1 MLSGNGRCITMPDL
15 RKSLLLK
22 ILAIILLAASVF
34 TAVLSVVGI
43 ALFSEDYGTAEH
55 FQKDPLFHAPMEEA
69 MYLAWDYVTDTGDRI
84 YYSSQL
90 ETRYTGAFISV
101 YENGTLV
108 GTWGDPPGAS
118 AFSHSMTINSSAGVY
133 TVTGELPYI
142 PYNSIFYFTHLLY
155 SVLHPLMGARIF
167 VLLASA
173 LLLSA
178 LLLVFLLCAAGH
190 RKGRDGVS
198 PCWQDRIPLDLY
210 LAVTGT
216 AVCCIV
222 SLGFQSIELASY
234 NGHIRLYSCL
244 VVLCAL
250 LAGLLTLAV
259 VMSLATRFKLGNWWR
274 NSLCYLLLHWLWRL
288 CIYCCRSVVRFFVL
302 LPVTW
307 RAVLTICC
315 ILGGQTLLTLL
326 MFNTTNGGF
335 FFLITLAADLL
346 LIIAAARI
354 SHQFRRLKDAGAALA
369 AGDLDIEI
377 DTNHMGPDARAHA
390 ENLSAI
396 GEGMNRAVEQ
406 RMKSE
411 RLKTELITNVSH
423 DIKTPLTSI
432 VNYTDLLKK
441 EELSPT
447 AAEYVAVL
455 DRQAY
460 RLKKLT
466 EDLVEASKASTGN
479 ISVSLEPIIVNEIIH
494 QAVGDYDEKLAAG
507 RLEVIFNT
515 YEGNLQAIADGRL
528 LWRVLDNLLSNICK
542 YALAGTRVYID
553 LAARGE
559 WVILSLKNISRDP
572 LNVCTD
578 DLMERF
584 VRGDISRHT
593 EGSGLGLNIAKSLM
607 DLMGGAFALSVDGDL
622 FKAELAL
629 RAAEG
634 PVFPG
639 NEEKDEGTLRPAAV
653 RVPLRF
659 LHKRSEN

>member
-1 MLSGNGRCITMPDL
+1 MPDL

-22 ILAIILLAASVF
+22 VLSIILLTVSVF
-34 TAVLSVVGI
+34 TAALGVGGIVLLG
-43 ALFSEDYGTAEH
+43 DGHGTARSYQE
-55 FQKDPLFHAPMEEA
+55 DILFTSPMEQA
-69 MYLAWDYVTDTGDRI
+69 MYLALSYATDSGDRI
-84 YYSSQL
+84 FYSDQL
-90 ETRYTGAFISV
+90 ESQYAGTVISV
-101 YENGTLV
+101 YEDGALLD
-108 GTWGDPPGAS
+108 TWGESYSRS
-118 AFSHSMTINSSAGVY
+118 AYSHTLTAVRSGKTY
-133 TVTGELPYI
+133 TVTGYLPSPI
-142 PYNSIFYFTHLLY
+142 PYNSVFYFTHLLY
-155 SVLHPLMGARIF
+155 NVLHPLMGARI
-167 VLLASA
+167 VILLASS
-173 LLLSA
+173 LLLSV
-178 LLLVFLLCAAGH
+178 LLLIWLLCAAGH
-190 RKGRDGVS
+190 RKGRDGIT
-198 PCWQDRIPLDLY
+198 PCWQDRVPLDLY
-210 LAVTGT
+210 LAVMGIT
-216 AVCCIV
+216 VCCV
-222 SLGFQSIELASY
+222 AALGVQSLSLASY
-234 NGHIRLYSCL
+234 NGHFRLYACL
-244 VVLCAL
+244 VLLCAL

-259 VMSLATRFKLGNWWR
+259 LMSLATRFKLGNWWR
-274 NSLCYLLLHWLWRL
+274 NSLCYLTLRWLWRL
-288 CIYCCRSVVRFFVL
+288 VRCCCRSAFRFLAL

-307 RAVLTICC
+307 RAVLAICC

-326 MFNTTNGGF
+326 MFNSTNEGF

-346 LIIAAARI
+346 LIIAAARM

-377 DTNHMGPDARAHA
+377 DTRHMGPDARAHA
-390 ENLSAI
+390 AHLSAI

-455 DRQAY
+455 DRQAH

-479 ISVSLEPIIVNEIIH
+479 LSVNLEPIIVNEIIH

-584 VRGDISRHT
+584 VRGDVSRHT

-629 RAAEG
+629 RAADSS
-634 PVFPG
+634 PTY
-639 NEEKDEGTLRPAAV
+639 EEYTEEDASPSTPSGIRL
-653 RVPLRF
+653 F
-659 LHKRSEN
+659 LHRRKKN